1 MQIEQPLEVQA
12 SVNKDRI
19 FTTEF
24 INIVVADLMIR
35 ICSYMQATLLPLYI
49 LEQGYSPALAGLTTS
64 VFMLMSILSRPA
76 SGNMVDTRGRYL
88 VMMIGS
94 LAYCL
99 ATGFYLFA
107 IPISFLLVIRAVQ
120 GFGFSFNGTALM
132 TMATD
137 IIPEQKLSEG
147 IGYLGLTQTIAQA
160 FAPAFAL
167 ALSNAYG
174 YEFSLKL
181 VFAVTVLNL
190 LTRFPLKAI
199 DKRLL
204 GAAAKHDD
212 KAANHNEPIQKQSGA
227 KLRIIDKD
235 AWKPSLIMVFV
246 VFAASGVGTFLL
258 AFAVQRGIN
267 NPGMFFTA
275 SALSV
280 AAARLTVGKIHNRF
294 GSAVVL
300 VPGFILFIISL
311 LLIFSATNL
320 MLLII
325 AGICY
330 GLGIGVMVPE
340 VNTLAIL
347 AAEKENRGLANST
360 VFMAMDLGMALGAVS
375 LGIFADCNGFASI
388 FLLCAGVVF
397 ATLLAYLF
405 LLRTGFY
412 GEGAV

>member
-1 MQIEQPLEVQA
+1 
-12 SVNKDRI
+12 
-19 FTTEF
+19 
-24 INIVVADLMIR
+24 
-35 ICSYMQATLLPLYI
+35 
-49 LEQGYSPALAGLTTS
+49 
-64 VFMLMSILSRPA
+64 
-76 SGNMVDTRGRYL
+76 
-88 VMMIGS
+88 
-94 LAYCL
+94 
-99 ATGFYLFA
+99 
-107 IPISFLLVIRAVQ
+107 
-120 GFGFSFNGTALM
+120 
-132 TMATD
+132 MATD

-199 DKRLL
+199 DKCLL

-212 KAANHNEPIQKQSGA
+212 KTANHNEPIQKQSGT

-325 AGICY
+325 AGIFY

-375 LGIFADCNGFASI
+375 LGIFADYNGFASI

-412 GEGAV
+412 GEDAV

>member
-1 MQIEQPLEVQA
+1 MQFEQPLKVQA
-12 SVNKDRI
+12 SANKDRI
-19 FTTEF
+19 FTAEF
-24 INIVVADLMIR
+24 INIIVADLMIR
-35 ICSYMQATLLPLYI
+35 ICSYMQAALLPLYI

-88 VMMIGS
+88 VMLIGS

-107 IPISFLLVIRAVQ
+107 IPISLLLAIRAVQ
-120 GFGFSFNGTALM
+120 GFGFAFNGTALM

-160 FAPAFAL
+160 FASAFAL
-167 ALSNAYG
+167 ALSSAYG

-190 LTRFPLKAI
+190 LTRFPLKAV

-204 GAAAKHDD
+204 GAAFKNDD
-212 KAANHNEPIQKQSGA
+212 KTANHNEPIQKQSGP
-227 KLRIIDKD
+227 KFRIIDKD

-300 VPGFILFIISL
+300 APGFILVIISL

-320 MLLII
+320 LLLII

-360 VFMAMDLGMALGAVS
+360 VFMAMDLGMAVGAVS
-375 LGIFADCNGFASI
+375 LGIFADYNGFASI